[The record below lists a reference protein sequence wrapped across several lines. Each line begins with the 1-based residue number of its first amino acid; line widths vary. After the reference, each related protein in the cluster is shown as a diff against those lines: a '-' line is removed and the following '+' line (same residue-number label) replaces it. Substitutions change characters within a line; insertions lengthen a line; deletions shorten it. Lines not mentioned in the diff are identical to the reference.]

1 MWAAGYQ
8 AEKVK
13 SYFKRKYCWFY
24 DLGFLTASELHNES
38 LRNPTKQILNEV
50 KCFIPKPLIIEEL
63 IRNVNKE
70 LRKILNEGHA
80 EYGSEDQS
88 YLQNLSAIYKLS
100 LRIRNSFSNK
110 IYIMAT

>member
-38 LRNPTKQILNEV
+38 LRNPTKQILNE
-50 KCFIPKPLIIEEL
+50 
-63 IRNVNKE
+63 
-70 LRKILNEGHA
+70 GHA
-80 EYGSEDQS
+80 EYRSEDQL

-100 LRIRNSFSNK
+100 LRIKKF
-110 IYIMAT
+110 IL